1 MAPSAKGL
9 SYKHAGLS
17 LSLRSCIVKKKK
29 KLVMVSSVITP
40 ALKRWRQTHHQGWM
54 TIHHLLA
61 GQYHVI
67 QDPIS
72 NKQQKRWNRRHD
84 RQGGPPVPTCTCVY
98 KDTQEY
104 TPQKWLRMASL
115 VFISYTTNMA
125 TLKYSW
131 MILLAL
137 VKALEFHYC
146 LSHSNPK
153 LHNAPKSSFF
163 FFHFWYL
170 HDATNGNSISALRA
184 VSE

>member
-1 MAPSAKGL
+1 
-9 SYKHAGLS
+9 
-17 LSLRSCIVKKKK
+17 
-29 KLVMVSSVITP
+29 MVSSVITP
-40 ALKRWRQTHHQGWM
+40 ALKRWRQTDHQGWM

-163 FFHFWYL
+163 FFIFGTYMMPLMGIPYL
-170 HDATNGNSISALRA
+170 RLEQWVSNSQHTGTLKVPHKIAWSLWLYGLL
-184 VSE
+184 EI